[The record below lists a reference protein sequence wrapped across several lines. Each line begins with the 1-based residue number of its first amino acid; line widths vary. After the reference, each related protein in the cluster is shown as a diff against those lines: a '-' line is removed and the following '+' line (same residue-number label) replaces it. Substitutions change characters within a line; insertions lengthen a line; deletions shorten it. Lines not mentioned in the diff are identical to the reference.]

1 MCQEL
6 YRALNLCRHSCS
18 CNPENFN
25 LVVCEATFGYIVR
38 GEGSS
43 CWHLTCGDQGHSQ
56 TSSKAS
62 RDPPPSV
69 NAC

>member
-18 CNPENFN
+18 CNPENFD
-25 LVVCEATFGYIVR
+25 LVICEATFGNIVR

-43 CWHLTCGDQGHSQ
+43 CWHLTCGEQDTPKHPLKPQGILPHQ
-56 TSSKAS
+56 
-62 RDPPPSV
+62 
-69 NAC
+69 